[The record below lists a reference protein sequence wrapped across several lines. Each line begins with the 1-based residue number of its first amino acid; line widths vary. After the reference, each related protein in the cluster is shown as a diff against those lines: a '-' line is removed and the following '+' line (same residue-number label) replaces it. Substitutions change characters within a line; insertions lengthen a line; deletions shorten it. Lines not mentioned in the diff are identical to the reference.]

1 MIVYKIT
8 NKVNNKFYIG
18 VTTGDL
24 KRRLRNHFQKTGKY
38 LSAAIK
44 KYGKKNFIIE
54 QIDSAKSNKEL
65 DKKEIQY
72 IKKLNPHYNLT
83 EGGRT
88 FFNHNEQTK
97 KAISEYQM
105 VAKLGNTYRL
115 GKAFTKEQRQKISN
129 SLKGNSNRLGKT
141 GHKLTIETRKKMSKA
156 KSGDQNPAKRKDVR
170 EKLRLAALRRYGHK
184 V

>member
-8 NKVNNKFYIG
+8 NKVNKKFYIG

-72 IKKLNPHYNLT
+72 IKKLKPHYNLT
-83 EGGRT
+83 KGGRT

-97 KAISEYQM
+97 KVISEYQM

-115 GKAFTKEQRQKISN
+115 GKTFTKEQRQKISS
-129 SLKGNSNRLGKT
+129 SLKGNSNRLGKK
-141 GHKLTIETRKKMSKA
+141 GHKLSEETKKKMSA
-156 KSGDQNPAKRKDVR
+156 SRMGDNNPAKRKDVR